1 MLAALTS
8 LRVLCLLA
16 SWQPGADESRGMLL
30 PTQIDRQARRIVGGS
45 QLTRVGSA
53 PMSPSH
59 LPTQGRELLD
69 FDLAEA
75 PELPLSEVE
84 EPLRLRP
91 SSELEEPLYLGR
103 THARAS
109 INFGDCSWGCGC
121 EKCVPPKR
129 DR

>member
-1 MLAALTS
+1 
-8 LRVLCLLA
+8 
-16 SWQPGADESRGMLL
+16 MLL

-45 QLTRVGSA
+45 QQLSRVGSA
-53 PMSPSH
+53 PISPSH

-75 PELPLSEVE
+75 PELPLSEM
-84 EPLRLRP
+84 
-91 SSELEEPLYLGR
+91 EEPLYLGR